1 MGSYPSAM
9 QARAGNPA
17 RRLFNAV
24 QIDLPASGMLPAQ
37 TIRLLDFSGVLIF
50 LGAAWVG
57 QDGDYGSWRGSE
69 DLEEALSTQSPK
81 VSITLSPLSDSAQQQ
96 LCQPISQGAPIT
108 LFGGELDITTGAV
121 VSDPEVLFY
130 GALDLGHIH
139 LGRNARSVT
148 IDVMAAT
155 ELMFLSDAAATLSSS
170 WHNQFFPAE
179 LGFVFVGS
187 VTHTVP
193 WGAKGPR
200 PDQATGYRNY
210 DTDRGG
216 GRTQLKF

>member
-1 MGSYPSAM
+1 MGSYPASMA
-9 QARAGNPA
+9 ARGGNVS
-17 RRLFNAV
+17 RRLFYALR
-24 QIDLPASGMLPAQ
+24 IDLPASAMLP
-37 TIRLLDFSGVLIF
+37 TSTLRLLDGSGVLNF
-50 LGAAWVG
+50 LGGTWVG

-69 DLEEALSTQSPK
+69 DIEEAISTQAPK
-81 VSITLSPLSDSAQQQ
+81 FPITLSPLSDAAQQQ
-96 LCQPISQGAPIT
+96 IGQPASQNAPIT
-108 LFGGELDITTGAV
+108 LYGGELDVSTGVV

-130 GALDLGHIH
+130 GALDVGHIH
-139 LGRNARSVT
+139 LGRNSRSITV
-148 IDVMAAT
+148 DVMAAT

-200 PDQATGYRNY
+200 PDQATNANNY

-216 GRTQLKF
+216 GRTRLRF